1 MVAVVTETSDLILVL
16 FQIVILTA
24 QSEIWLQLN
33 GPYSRS
39 RFKVRPGLNPTF
51 KPGLALNRIPEAS
64 LS

>member
-1 MVAVVTETSDLILVL
+1 MQGVLLGLIAHL
-16 FQIVILTA
+16 
-24 QSEIWLQLN
+24 

-51 KPGLALNRIPEAS
+51 KPGLGLNRIPEAG